1 MDELKRIKH
10 VVQYGIFAAYHLA
23 LETSFLADEGA
34 TLPEL
39 PLRSP
44 LTVTLPDKRSTAD
57 SSISTVPGFTINT
70 SNSQQATASFE
81 HLDTDSV
88 ISADPS
94 ATAVVE
100 PPVDIVCLTSQKA
113 NPCSFGPLC
122 TNGCNF
128 NSRNGDK
135 LEVTATADSVSMSS
149 IATSDVPMDH
159 SHIYSTVEKRSV
171 YSGDY
176 HEDYSRSSDL
186 KLVRADSINSNH
198 HQSMSVVSTNTTNY
212 SNLKEPLE
220 GSSAL
225 PNVRI
230 INTNNLLLVQPVS
243 TPAVQNQ
250 ENSHGH
256 DVTSNRE
263 DVVPSDHQSILVSLS
278 IRCVWK
284 RSICERA
291 HLLRIKYYG
300 NADKPLGRFLR
311 DQLFEKVFILFI
323 PCMCNFMNFGLPI
336 LHMYDSSNNDLYRI
350 TSAEHV
356 IRHLKLMSNATLIT
370 RGV

>member
-44 LTVTLPDKRSTAD
+44 LTVTLPDRRSTAD

-70 SNSQQATASFE
+70 FNSQQATYSFE

-94 ATAVVE
+94 GTAVAE
-100 PPVDIVCLTSQKA
+100 PPIDSDCLHSQKA
-113 NPCSFGPLC
+113 NPCSFGPLS

-128 NSRNGDK
+128 NSMNGDK

-149 IATSDVPMDH
+149 IATSDGPLDH
-159 SHIYSTVEKRSV
+159 SHVYSTVEKRCV

-176 HEDYSRSSDL
+176 HEDYSTSSDR
-186 KLVRADSINSNH
+186 KIVRADSINSNH
-198 HQSMSVVSTNTTNY
+198 HQSMSVVSSNITHY
-212 SNLKEPLE
+212 SNLKEPVE

-230 INTNNLLLVQPVS
+230 INTNNLFVVQPVS
-243 TPAVQNQ
+243 TPAVQIQ
-250 ENSHGH
+250 ETSHGH
-256 DVTSNRE
+256 DITSNRDE
-263 DVVPSDHQSILVSLS
+263 VVPSDHQSILVSLS

-300 NADKPLGRFLR
+300 NADRPLGRFLR
-311 DQLFEKVFILFI
+311 DTLFEQVFIFSFLF
-323 PCMCNFMNFGLPI
+323 PA
-336 LHMYDSSNNDLYRI
+336 R
-350 TSAEHV
+350 V
-356 IRHLKLMSNATLIT
+356 IS
-370 RGV
+370 

>member
-1 MDELKRIKH
+1 
-10 VVQYGIFAAYHLA
+10 
-23 LETSFLADEGA
+23 
-34 TLPEL
+34 
-39 PLRSP
+39 
-44 LTVTLPDKRSTAD
+44 
-57 SSISTVPGFTINT
+57 
-70 SNSQQATASFE
+70 
-81 HLDTDSV
+81 
-88 ISADPS
+88 
-94 ATAVVE
+94 
-100 PPVDIVCLTSQKA
+100 
-113 NPCSFGPLC
+113 
-122 TNGCNF
+122 
-128 NSRNGDK
+128 
-135 LEVTATADSVSMSS
+135 MSS

-198 HQSMSVVSTNTTNY
+198 HQSMSVVSSNTTNY